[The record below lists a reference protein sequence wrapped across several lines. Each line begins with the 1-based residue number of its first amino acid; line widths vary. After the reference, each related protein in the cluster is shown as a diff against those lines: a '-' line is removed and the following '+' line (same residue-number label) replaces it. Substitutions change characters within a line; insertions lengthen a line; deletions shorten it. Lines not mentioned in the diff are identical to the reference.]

1 MITYGVILIMGTV
14 IKMIKAACYIRVST
28 EDQTEFSPDAQKH
41 ALYDYAKKNDIV
53 IDERY
58 IFVDEGISGRKAEKR
73 PAFMKMIATAK
84 LKPRPFDIILVHRFD
99 RFARSREDSVV
110 YKALLKRQCGIK
122 VISITEQFGDDKFS
136 VILESMLEGMA
147 EYYSLNLADEVRKGM
162 FEKARRGLRI
172 GKAPFGYRY
181 DKENKTLVVEIS
193 EAEKIRKIY
202 SMYLSGNSITYITR
216 YFNTDEKLYS
226 DGHNLKN
233 YTVKYILQNPVYC
246 GKLRYNYRLH
256 GHIDNPPEDWIITD
270 GKHEPIISVQ
280 DFEKVQD
287 IFKKQAHFYQPK
299 YSHSRSFLQDI
310 VYCASC
316 GHRMTIKSSKNGKY
330 CGFCCA
336 CSATGLCCQKHQISA
351 RKLEKAFTEQLINDI
366 DNKNIH
372 VEKLQPAISF
382 KQIEGINEKIK
393 KIERK
398 RQFIKDAYLSEID
411 SLSEYKKN
419 KSVLDDEEKEANKA
433 LAELHAEVKVPKDIY
448 NCFEGCYTK
457 LCSEN
462 IPETEKTA
470 VVNSFVSRLLLDV
483 NNNEFR
489 VIYFT

>member
-1 MITYGVILIMGTV
+1 MQI
-14 IKMIKAACYIRVST
+14 AACYIRVST
-28 EDQTEFSPDAQKH
+28 EEQTEFSPDAQKR
-41 ALYDYAKKNDIV
+41 ALYDYAQKNDMV
-53 IDERY
+53 IDEQY
-58 IFVDEGISGRKAEKR
+58 VFVDEGISGRDAKKR

-84 LKPRPFDIILVHRFD
+84 IKPRPFDVILVHRFD

-136 VILESMLEGMA
+136 VIMESMLEGMA

-162 FEKARRGLRI
+162 FEKARRGQRI

-181 DKENKTLVVEIS
+181 DKENKILVVEPS
-193 EAEKIRKIY
+193 EAERVKKLY
-202 SMYLSGNSITYITR
+202 SMYIAGNSITYITR

-226 DGHNLKN
+226 DGHRVKN

-256 GHIDNPPEDWIITD
+256 GHVDNPPEDWIITD
-270 GKHEPIISVQ
+270 GNHEPIISVKE
-280 DFEKVQD
+280 FEKVQD
-287 IFKKQAHFYQPK
+287 ILKKRSNIRFFQPK
-299 YSHSRSFLQDI
+299 YTHNRSFLQEV

-316 GHRMTIKSSKNGKY
+316 GHRMTIKSSNNGKY
-330 CGFCCA
+330 CGYNCVYP
-336 CSATGLCCQKHQISA
+336 TMGLCDQKHQLSV
-351 RKLEKAFTEQLINDI
+351 RKLEKAFMEQLRSDI

-372 VEKLQPAISF
+372 VEKPQATLSENLD
-382 KQIEGINEKIK
+382 QIKELHEQLK

-398 RQFIKDAYLSEID
+398 RQLVKNAYLAEID
-411 SLSEYKKN
+411 SMAEYRKN
-419 KSVLDDEEKEANKA
+419 KLALDAEEKEANKS
-433 LAELHAEVKVPKDIY
+433 LADLRIEVKVPKDIY
-448 NCFEGCYTK
+448 RRFEGYYK
-457 LCSEN
+457 QLCDKNLS
-462 IPETEKTA
+462 IADKTA
-470 VVNSFVSRLLLDV
+470 VINSFVSRLLLDV